1 MHTTTIAKRLFATS
15 TAVLFAAVALAGGLA
30 GPSLGRGAT
39 WEEQQPPKGPLGPGQ
54 AGPRKT
60 DPPTATLGSA
70 PPPGRA
76 ETYQATGTIRS
87 LSDTALVLA
96 VRSNGKE
103 TRKTFAVNADT
114 KKEGVLKVGARAV
127 VTYRTEGDKKV
138 ATRVAA
144 APRTSA
150 PSKGK
155 H

>member
-1 MHTTTIAKRLFATS
+1 MHTTPIAKRFFATG

-54 AGPRKT
+54 AGPGKT
-60 DPPTATLGSA
+60 DPPRSTLGSA

-76 ETYQATGTIRS
+76 ETYQATGTIGS

-114 KKEGVLKVGARAV
+114 KKEGVVKVGVRAI
-127 VTYRTEGDKKV
+127 VTYRTDGDKKV
-138 ATRVAA
+138 AIRVAA
-144 APRTSA
+144 APRLPATSK
-150 PSKGK
+150 SKY
-155 H
+155 

>member
-1 MHTTTIAKRLFATS
+1 MHTTPIAKRFFATGA
-15 TAVLFAAVALAGGLA
+15 AVLFAAVALTGALA

-39 WEEQQPPKGPLGPGQ
+39 WQEQQPPKGPLGPGQ

-60 DPPTATLGSA
+60 DTPTTTLSA

-96 VRSNGKE
+96 VRLNGKE

-114 KKEGVLKVGARAV
+114 KKEGVVKVGARAI
-127 VTYRTEGDKKV
+127 VTYRTEGDKQV

-144 APRTSA
+144 APRLPATSK
-150 PSKGK
+150 SKY
-155 H
+155 